1 MLDPTSQYSEH
12 LYIAPSGRAPS
23 PSRTVRLEP
32 SDLPSDDRCT
42 RPQPFAT
49 AETTR
54 VAIDG
59 RIDFLVYIPTS
70 YRHGSRKAS
79 SPLLVGI
86 AGKNAPCINTLNAL
100 FTSAA
105 AAEYILVAPCLT
117 ATSYDDIGGT
127 ADTHSEPA
135 MSEIVHQLRNV
146 ITSVKRSLC
155 VDARRIFFAGFGS
168 GGALAEMA
176 ASRLPDLIRAIAS
189 VGGVFDGATRSHQSL
204 IHFHGTCD
212 DAVPFLG
219 SPDRPSV
226 VEHMLRWAVRAS
238 CEQPPTSTV
247 ASDNHQNLVWSCPN
261 SVQVELIISLGA
273 RHGLPAS
280 VYIPGDIHRQ
290 HGWIKEDSFDTTD
303 QIVGFFSGRSHDW
316 NSSES

>member
-1 MLDPTSQYSEH
+1 
-12 LYIAPSGRAPS
+12 
-23 PSRTVRLEP
+23 
-32 SDLPSDDRCT
+32 
-42 RPQPFAT
+42 
-49 AETTR
+49 
-54 VAIDG
+54 
-59 RIDFLVYIPTS
+59 
-70 YRHGSRKAS
+70 
-79 SPLLVGI
+79 LLVGI

-117 ATSYDDIGGT
+117 ATSYDDIAGT

-238 CEQPPTSTV
+238 CEQPPTSTF

-273 RHGLPAS
+273 RHG
-280 VYIPGDIHRQ
+280 
-290 HGWIKEDSFDTTD
+290 WIKEDSFDTTD
-303 QIVGFFSGRSHDW
+303 QIVGFFSGHSHDW
-316 NSSES
+316 NSNES